1 MWTIKD
7 FEIISKKNE
16 GKLILNCGISDININ
31 INEKNMPNNAMFLD
45 NNRFSKKSQ
54 YLCEEYI
61 LRICQRIKG

>member
-16 GKLILNCGISDININ
+16 GGLILNCGISDININ

-45 NNRFSKKSQ
+45 NNRFSKKVSTFA
-54 YLCEEYI
+54 
-61 LRICQRIKG
+61 KNKS

>member
-16 GKLILNCGISDININ
+16 GKLILNCRISDININ

-54 YLCEEYI
+54 YLCEE
-61 LRICQRIKG
+61 